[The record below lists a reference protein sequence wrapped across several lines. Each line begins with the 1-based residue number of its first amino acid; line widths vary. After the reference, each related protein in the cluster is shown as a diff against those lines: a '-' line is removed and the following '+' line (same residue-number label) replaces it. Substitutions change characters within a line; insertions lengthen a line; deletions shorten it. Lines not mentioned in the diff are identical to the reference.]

1 MRVIHEAAEA
11 TDQDMLRTFNMG
23 TGIAAVVSAGSV
35 GAIQEHLTR
44 HGCESY
50 LIGEIVASTE
60 EGKIGFKGSLH
71 W

>member
-1 MRVIHEAAEA
+1 
-11 TDQDMLRTFNMG
+11 MG